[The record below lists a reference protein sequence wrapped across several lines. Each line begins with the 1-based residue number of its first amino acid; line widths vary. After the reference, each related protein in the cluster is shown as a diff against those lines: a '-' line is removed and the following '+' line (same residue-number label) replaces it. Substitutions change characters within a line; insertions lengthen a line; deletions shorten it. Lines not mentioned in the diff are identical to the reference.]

1 MSNTS
6 FLKAVPLFS
15 SKQARADAAE
25 EANAAYTLLRLFTE
39 NAPIA
44 MAIFDTKA
52 RFIGVSDRWRK
63 DYGLVDTEIL
73 GVSLYEVM
81 PEAARRWQG
90 LFDSCMRDNRAMES
104 RDTFVRRDGRHQQ
117 LQWTLKPWQS
127 DEGDVGGVV
136 LTTEIVSD
144 PEEQLEK
151 ARLQNA
157 ALKSAL
163 NPMGLIDFNGRLS
176 FGNAS
181 LAELLGYPDA
191 NGLVGMRVMSV
202 LADRSKMRASLES
215 LEATDQWIDI
225 IEILRADGLRRV
237 VQVSANVVRDDRGTP
252 IGIMAACVDLTE
264 QKKIERALNE
274 SRRQLVSLMNNL
286 PGGFAFRC
294 RNDLFWTMEFVSRGC
309 QEVLGYTPDSLIDN
323 LDVDFSSLIYPDDEA
338 HVRSE
343 ILHAVNHHEPFQ
355 VNYRL
360 IARDGRVKH
369 VIQQGTPIYDK
380 DGDVEALEG
389 VVIDLTE
396 RVEANRDLQV
406 EKDRAEQY
414 LDVASSIILALD
426 LQGRVS
432 RFNRKGTKIS
442 GYTESELA
450 GRNWL
455 EVLVL
460 PEQVPEV
467 SDLVSRLVAGDQNL
481 GYLEIDIRAKDGQTH
496 LIGWELAP
504 TRDVHGNITGI
515 LASGEDLTTQRD
527 IERQLLQAQKMQ
539 AVGELTGGL
548 AHDFNNL
555 LMAVQGNLEFLRELV
570 VGRADAEK
578 YVETALRAVGR
589 GSDLTQ
595 RLLSFSRKQLLKPE
609 PTEINQLIHDMT
621 ELLERSLG
629 TSVTVET
636 ELAEDVGIAMVD
648 SAMLENALLNLSINA
663 RDAMPGGGA
672 VRIESANE
680 TIERGYDGQ
689 AVVLKP
695 GNYVMIAVHDTG
707 IGMTP
712 ETIERI
718 FEPFYSTKKSGKG
731 TGLGLSMV
739 YGFVKQSGG
748 HVDVKSEVG
757 KGTSVYLYL
766 PCLQPESGLS
776 EASVQVEVAEELAS
790 KEVILVVEDDPPV
803 RDVIVRILRGQ
814 GYQVKEAENGT
825 VAKQMIRDGLKI
837 DMLVTDIVQPQG
849 HNGIELADDTVL
861 YDPDC
866 AVLLLSGF
874 KDDIYDLADD
884 QTLPYPLLTKPFGQ
898 QELAEKVR
906 TILGDRLATNIKGS
920 GKL

>member
-1 MSNTS
+1 VSNTS

-15 SKQARADAAE
+15 SKQARADAAN
-25 EANAAYTLLRLFTE
+25 EANTAYTLLRLFTE
-39 NAPIA
+39 TTPVA
-44 MAIFDTKA
+44 MAVFDVEA
-52 RFIGVSDRWRK
+52 RFVGVSDKWRK
-63 DYGLVDTEIL
+63 DYGLVDSDLL
-73 GVSLYEVM
+73 GASLYEVM
-81 PEAARRWQG
+81 PEAARRWHG
-90 LFDSCMRDNRAMES
+90 LFDACMRDNQAMES
-104 RDTFVRRDGRHQQ
+104 RDTFMRRDGRHQQ
-117 LQWTLKPWQS
+117 LQWTLKPWLT
-127 DEGDVGGVV
+127 DNGTMGGVV
-136 LTTEIVSD
+136 LTTDIVSD

-157 ALKSAL
+157 ALRSAL
-163 NPMGLIDFNGRLS
+163 NPMGLIDFQGRLS
-176 FGNAS
+176 FGNES
-181 LAELLGYPDA
+181 LAELLGFPNA
-191 NGLVGMRVMSV
+191 NGLVGLRVMSV
-202 LADRSKMRASLES
+202 LADRGKMRASLKS

-225 IEILRADGLRRV
+225 VEILRTDGVRRV
-237 VQVSANVVRDDRGTP
+237 AQISANVVRDDRGDP
-252 IGIMAACVDLTE
+252 IGIMASCVDLTE
-264 QKKIERALNE
+264 QKKTERALNE

-294 RNDLFWTMEFVSRGC
+294 RNDLFWTMEIVSRGC

-343 ILHAVNHHEPFQ
+343 ILQAVKQHEPFQ
-355 VNYRL
+355 VNYRV
-360 IARDGRVKH
+360 IARDGQVKH
-369 VIQQGTPIYDK
+369 VIQQGTPIYDR
-380 DGDVEALEG
+380 DGDIEALEG

-432 RFNRKGTKIS
+432 RFNRKGTLVS
-442 GYTESELA
+442 GYTESELS
-450 GRNWL
+450 GLNWL
-455 EVLVL
+455 DVMVL

-467 SDLVSRLVAGDQNL
+467 SSLVSRLVSGEQSL
-481 GYLEIDIRAKDGQTH
+481 GYLEIDIRAKDGETH
-496 LIGWELAP
+496 LVGWELAP
-504 TRDVHGNITGI
+504 TRDVHGNITGV

-539 AVGELTGGL
+539 AVGELTGGM

-570 VGRADAEK
+570 AGRADAEK

-609 PTEINQLIHDMT
+609 PTEINRLIRDMT

-636 ELAEDVGIAMVD
+636 DLAADVGIAMVD

-663 RDAMPGGGA
+663 RDSMPGGGS

-680 TIERGYDGQ
+680 MIERGYDGQ

-695 GNYVMIAVHDTG
+695 GHYVMIAVHDTG
-707 IGMTP
+707 TGMTP

-718 FEPFYSTKKSGKG
+718 FEPFYSTKESGKG
-731 TGLGLSMV
+731 TGLGLPMV

-748 HVDVKSEVG
+748 HVDVKSEIG

-766 PCLQPESGLS
+766 PCLQPDAKQADAPLQAEVTEKQSG
-776 EASVQVEVAEELAS
+776 
-790 KEVILVVEDDPPV
+790 KETILVVEDDPPV
-803 RDVIVRILRGQ
+803 RDVLVRILRGQ
-814 GYQVKEAENGT
+814 GYQVKEAENGAA
-825 VAKQMIRDGLKI
+825 AKQMIREGLKV

-866 AVLLLSGF
+866 AILLMSGF
-874 KDDIYDLADD
+874 KDDVYDLADD

-906 TILGDRLATNIKGS
+906 SILEDRVATNIKGS
-920 GKL
+920 GRL